1 MIFKSKLDTFVSQY
15 FGSLRKKYLFLQK
28 NFPSML
34 ALLLFGFLVGNV
46 FGTFLNTLRFFFIW
60 DVFIIFILI
69 GLLEVLNYTV
79 YNAKNPLNFLSPFWP
94 PSGPLR
100 EQPEPAA
107 GACSCSASLSK
118 KLSTRSDQEQT
129 EGLYVRATETGRRRG
144 PFRSISRTESAA
156 TRNLVPV
163 KFVVQFLN
171 FFKIGLMI
179 GFFVDAFKVG
189 S

>member
-15 FGSLRKKYLFLQK
+15 IGSLRKKSLFLQK
-28 NFPSML
+28 NFPIML
-34 ALLLFGFLVGNV
+34 ALLLFGFLIGNV

-69 GLLEVLNYTV
+69 GLLEILNYIV
-79 YNAKNPLNFLSPFWP
+79 YHVKNRLVFVTPF
-94 PSGPLR
+94 
-100 EQPEPAA
+100 
-107 GACSCSASLSK
+107 GAN
-118 KLSTRSDQEQT
+118 
-129 EGLYVRATETGRRRG
+129 
-144 PFRSISRTESAA
+144 
-156 TRNLVPV
+156 RNLIPA

-171 FFKIGLMI
+171 FLKIGLMI

>member
-15 FGSLRKKYLFLQK
+15 IGSLRKKSLFLQK
-28 NFPSML
+28 NFSSIL

-46 FGTFLNTLRFFFIW
+46 FGTFLNTLRFFFFW

-69 GLLEVLNYTV
+69 GLLEILNYTV
-79 YNAKNPLNFLSPFWP
+79 YHAKNRLVF
-94 PSGPLR
+94 
-100 EQPEPAA
+100 
-107 GACSCSASLSK
+107 SK
-118 KLSTRSDQEQT
+118 L
-129 EGLYVRATETGRRRG
+129 
-144 PFRSISRTESAA
+144 
-156 TRNLVPV
+156 
-163 KFVVQFLN
+163 VVQFLN

>member
-15 FGSLRKKYLFLQK
+15 LGSLRKKYLFLQK

-79 YNAKNPLNFLSPFWP
+79 YNAKNPRISLSPFWP

-100 EQPEPAA
+100 GHPEPATGA
-107 GACSCSASLSK
+107 G
-118 KLSTRSDQEQT
+118 RSGQEQT
-129 EGLYVRATETGRRRG
+129 EGLYVRPTGTGRGRG
-144 PFRSISRTESAA
+144 PFQSRTNRRFVRAA

>member
-15 FGSLRKKYLFLQK
+15 IDSLRKKYLFLQK

-69 GLLEVLNYTV
+69 GLLESLNYTV
-79 YNAKNPLNFLSPFWP
+79 YHTKNHLVFLSTFK
-94 PSGPLR
+94 
-100 EQPEPAA
+100 AN
-107 GACSCSASLSK
+107 
-118 KLSTRSDQEQT
+118 
-129 EGLYVRATETGRRRG
+129 
-144 PFRSISRTESAA
+144 
-156 TRNLVPV
+156 RNLVPT